1 MRLMLPP
8 LHKTAPVCRARPK
21 MSSQQVRLYSE
32 KAAANARLPNQTTV
46 SQAMKAGSGL
56 WVFPRVSNITM
67 RTAAVSDRAMTA
79 AA

>member
-8 LHKTAPVCRARPK
+8 LHKTAPVCRARPN

-46 SQAMKAGSGL
+46 SQAIKAGSGL
-56 WVFPRVSNITM
+56 
-67 RTAAVSDRAMTA
+67 
-79 AA
+79 